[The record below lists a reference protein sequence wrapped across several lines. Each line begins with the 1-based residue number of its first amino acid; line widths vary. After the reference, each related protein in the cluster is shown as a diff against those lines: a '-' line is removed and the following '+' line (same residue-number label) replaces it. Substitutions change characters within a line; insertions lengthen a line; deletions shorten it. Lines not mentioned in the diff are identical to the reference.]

1 MGYFLGYKIRK
12 SPSDYSERDCWPS
25 GLRRKAQSVGLS
37 MKRFSVT
44 AVGAPL
50 ALGVDAVAVVDDDL
64 HS

>member
-1 MGYFLGYKIRK
+1 M
-12 SPSDYSERDCWPS
+12 PSTWRSTRDCWPS

-50 ALGVDAVAVVDDDL
+50 ALGVDAVAVVDEDL